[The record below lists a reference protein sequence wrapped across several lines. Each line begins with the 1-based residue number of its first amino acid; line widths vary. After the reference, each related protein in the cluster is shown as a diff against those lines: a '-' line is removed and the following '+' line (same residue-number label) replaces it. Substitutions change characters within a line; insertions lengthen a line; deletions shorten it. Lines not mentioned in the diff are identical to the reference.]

1 MVEHQAVIHL
11 ENISVRYRAPEEPYK
26 SFKEF
31 VIQLIQRQVKM
42 HDFWAL
48 KDVSLDVFHGEMV
61 GIIGRNGAGKTTL
74 LKIVSRVL
82 SPTKGRLIVE
92 GKVAPLLEFGAGFQ
106 PELTGRENI
115 SLNGSLLGHS
125 QREINDHLPDI
136 LNFAQLGGFID
147 APIRKYSSGMIARLG
162 FAIATS
168 WKPEILL
175 LDEILAVGDEAFKN
189 KCLSRIDGFREDGS
203 TILLVTHNLNTVL
216 SKCDRA
222 IWVEQGSII
231 NAGEVK
237 HVVDSYLKHINNPI
251 IKDGKE

>member
-203 TILLVTHNLNTVL
+203 TILLVTHIQIPYYLNVTEL
-216 SKCDRA
+216 S
-222 IWVEQGSII
+222 G
-231 NAGEVK
+231 
-237 HVVDSYLKHINNPI
+237 
-251 IKDGKE
+251 

>member
-1 MVEHQAVIHL
+1 MVERQAVIHL
-11 ENISVRYRAPEEPYK
+11 ENISVRYRAPEEPYR

-31 VIQLIQRQVKM
+31 VIQIIQRQVKM
-42 HDFWAL
+42 RDFWAL

-74 LKIVSRVL
+74 LKVVSRVL

-106 PELTGRENI
+106 PEMTGRENI

-136 LNFAQLGGFID
+136 LNFAQLEGFID
-147 APIRKYSSGMIARLG
+147 APIRKYSSGMVARLG

-175 LDEILAVGDEAFKN
+175 LDEILAVGDEAFKT
-189 KCLSRIDGFREDGS
+189 KCLSRIDGFRADGS

-222 IWVEQGSII
+222 VWVEQGSIKK
-231 NAGEVK
+231 AGDVK
-237 HVVDSYLKHINNPI
+237 PVVDTYLEHINNTNNE
-251 IKDGKE
+251 DGKR

>member
-1 MVEHQAVIHL
+1 MVDRQAVIHL
-11 ENISVRYRAPEEPYK
+11 ENISVRYRAPEEPYR
-26 SFKEF
+26 SLKEF
-31 VIQLIQRQVKM
+31 VIQLIRRQVKM

-48 KDVSLDVFHGEMV
+48 KDVSLDVFRGEMV

-106 PELTGRENI
+106 PEMTGRENI

-125 QREINDHLPDI
+125 QREINDQLPHI

-222 IWVEQGSII
+222 IWVEHGSII
-231 NAGEVK
+231 KTGEVK
-237 HVVDSYLKHINNPI
+237 HVVDTYLKHINNI
-251 IKDGKE
+251 TIEDGNE